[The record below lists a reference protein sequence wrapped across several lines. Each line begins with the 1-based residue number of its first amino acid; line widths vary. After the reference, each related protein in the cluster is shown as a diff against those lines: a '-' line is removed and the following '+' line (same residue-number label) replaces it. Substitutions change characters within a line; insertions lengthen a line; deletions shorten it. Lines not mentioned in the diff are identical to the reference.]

1 MKKKNIKIVILG
13 KSLKFKKIIS
23 SIFLQSDIKV
33 FSWRSIKE
41 LKLDEK
47 VIEKKIDLILVCGY
61 DFLSH
66 WYSFKNYYNANIFFP
81 LKLISFLSTSKTLIL
96 YIDTTY
102 KIKKNS
108 QIKKRYT
115 FSRYEYAKKELGYK
129 LFKKY
134 HNLRILNIPI
144 IINDKNKVEIF
155 GNKFMTT
162 LFNFLLYFNL
172 INSVTISKLKKM
184 IRESISKKIQPHPFK
199 MKPLGLSIP
208 RSLLLDRLLRFI
220 YD

>member
-1 MKKKNIKIVILG
+1 
-13 KSLKFKKIIS
+13 
-23 SIFLQSDIKV
+23 
-33 FSWRSIKE
+33 
-41 LKLDEK
+41 
-47 VIEKKIDLILVCGY
+47 
-61 DFLSH
+61 
-66 WYSFKNYYNANIFFP
+66 
-81 LKLISFLSTSKTLIL
+81 LSTSKTLIL

-134 HNLRILNIPI
+134 YNLRILNIPI

-162 LFNFLLYFNL
+162 LFNFLLYFNHN
-172 INSVTISKLKKM
+172 I
-184 IRESISKKIQPHPFK
+184 
-199 MKPLGLSIP
+199 
-208 RSLLLDRLLRFI
+208 RLLTWFSSRTRNKFPPYFFTYFFPNNILLIHFIIRF
-220 YD
+220 